1 MVTKKTLKKFPWGIC
16 LLILIIIYIAV
27 FFGVACL
34 KYSSFSFH
42 DMDLAAINQTF
53 WNAIHG
59 RFISQSYG
67 EAALL
72 SGHRWVIILPLLP
85 LYALIPNPLTLLFL
99 QSLAFGIAAW
109 PIYLLGRDY
118 LKEKFGLL
126 FAFCY
131 LIYPAMN
138 YASLY
143 EFHPLCFATPL
154 LLFIFYFYSKKRW
167 GLFLLFTIL
176 SLSVRED
183 VAIPVFGIGLFALL
197 KEFLNKDEII
207 WSRLKWGIVP
217 LVFSLSWFLICL
229 QIVPALMQRLTPE
242 LPVGSAVG
250 SFYSWMGESPFEIIE
265 QVFSHPQLGIIR
277 IQKLTY
283 LQQLFI
289 PLGFVSLLSPSTL
302 IMVAV
307 SLSEGLLSSR
317 FTHFSIRYQYS
328 AIIIPSIFIS
338 AIYGLRN
345 LLRPGWLSRKENYI
359 GGIILLSSIGSAYFF
374 GPLFQ
379 LPSGIDTW
387 KFTEED
393 RARQIMADTIPP
405 TAPVVSTFEFAPKLS
420 LRPRLFYFYHI
431 YSSPRKPGFKPH
443 IPDIQ
448 KDGKYALI
456 DFNDW
461 LTFYDFF
468 TPTGDQVIYQFL
480 REGNWGVAESVNNLA
495 LFKKNYKSR
504 FQIVGKVKNPGI
516 EYPIN
521 REVISGV
528 RLLGF
533 NLNQVHWEGML
544 LLDFSCYMEVTR
556 HFPVGFLLNPR
567 FVLNND
573 PSISFQQPMFAP
585 YRILPSSR
593 WRPGEIYLQRC
604 RILVPSDLPPG
615 DYGLSLGLMVQKGK
629 GWEGKV
635 IHQQRDV
642 FQHN

>member
-1 MVTKKTLKKFPWGIC
+1 MDTVKKMRKIPWGVY
-16 LLILIIIYIAV
+16 LLILIIIYITV
-27 FFGVACL
+27 FFGIACL

-59 RFISQSYG
+59 RFVSQSYG

-85 LYALIPNPLTLLFL
+85 LYTLIPNPLTLLFL

-138 YASLY
+138 YAAFY

-154 LLFIFYFYSKKRW
+154 LLFMFYFYSKKRW
-167 GLFLLFTIL
+167 GFFLLFTIL

-197 KEFLNKDEII
+197 KGFFNRDEKI

-217 LVFSLSWFLICL
+217 LILSISWFLICL
-229 QIVPALMQRLTPE
+229 KMVPALLQKLTPE
-242 LPVGSAVG
+242 LPVGSVVE

-265 QVFSHPQLGIIR
+265 RVFSHPRLGILR
-277 IQKLTY
+277 TQKLTY

-289 PLGFVSLLSPSTL
+289 PLGFFSLFSPSTL

-307 SLSEGLLSSR
+307 SLAEGLLSSR

-338 AIYGLRN
+338 AVYGVRN
-345 LLRPGWLSRKENYI
+345 LFRWRWLKKKENYI
-359 GGIILLSSIGSAYFF
+359 GGIILLFSIGSAYYL

-379 LPSGIDTW
+379 LPSGINTW
-387 KFTEED
+387 KSTGED
-393 RARQIMADTIPP
+393 RVRQIMADTIPP
-405 TAPVVSTFEFAPKLS
+405 TAPVVTTFEFTPKLS
-420 LRPRLFYFYHI
+420 MRPRLFYFYHI
-431 YSSPRKPGFKPH
+431 YSSPRKPGFELH

-480 REGNWGVAESVNNLA
+480 RGG
-495 LFKKNYKSR
+495 
-504 FQIVGKVKNPGI
+504 
-516 EYPIN
+516 
-521 REVISGV
+521 
-528 RLLGF
+528 
-533 NLNQVHWEGML
+533 GM
-544 LLDFSCYMEVTR
+544 
-556 HFPVGFLLNPR
+556 G
-567 FVLNND
+567 
-573 PSISFQQPMFAP
+573 
-585 YRILPSSR
+585 SSR
-593 WRPGEIYLQRC
+593 SGQ
-604 RILVPSDLPPG
+604 
-615 DYGLSLGLMVQKGK
+615 
-629 GWEGKV
+629 
-635 IHQQRDV
+635 
-642 FQHN
+642 